1 MSQSLIDTTKIRKT
15 PSGEVIVPLDIWERL
30 LKIAEEVEG
39 WQETIHLLSSA
50 KNRERLFQA
59 IEDIEK
65 GRVESHDLI
74 ED

>member
-30 LKIAEEVEG
+30 LKIAEEVKG